1 MGPSRLLLLLL
12 LLPPLPLV
20 SSAPVDCSSAQ
31 GATEKCKC
39 EISSDLTL
47 KATGAPDSGTVKWF
61 HGSTEIK
68 DGGRYGVTASAT
80 EHSLKIESVAD
91 SDAGEYT
98 ASYSGNTHTFTVQP
112 LVVCEVSTASGTCT
126 VDQGKNVRLKSGQ
139 PSGVTWIFDESAVPE
154 WGTSVNGDLDIID
167 LVKGT
172 HEGTYEAK
180 DSTTPT
186 TIHKT
191 ITLSITVPQIPQP
204 GGGKDLAKSNDGK
217 PGQAGRLVE
226 VKASGIPKT
235 GTELTLDCVVT
246 DNGAPAAGVST
257 FVWLKN
263 GNVMV
268 DNTGA
273 TVVFKA
279 LKKMDAGTYACK
291 VGTDQSS
298 GYDLRL
304 TGGRRGGILL
314 AYSPALLLTLSLLDA
329 LLYLLCY

>member
-20 SSAPVDCSSAQ
+20 SSAPADCSSAQ
-31 GATEKCKC
+31 GATEQCKC
-39 EISSDLTL
+39 ETSSDLTL
-47 KATGAPDSGTVKWF
+47 KATGAPDSETVKWF
-61 HGSTEIK
+61 QGLTEIK
-68 DGGRYGVTASAT
+68 DGGRYAVTASGT
-80 EHSLKIESVAD
+80 EYSLKIQNVAD

-98 ASYSGNTHTFTVQP
+98 ASYSGKTHTFTVQP
-112 LVVCEVSTASGTCT
+112 LVVCTVPETAGTCT

-139 PSGVTWIFDESAVPE
+139 PSGVTWIFDESAVPTA
-154 WGTSVNGDLDIID
+154 WGTSVNGDLDIIN
-167 LVKGT
+167 LVKQT
-172 HEGTYEAK
+172 HEGKYEAK

-191 ITLSITVPQIPQP
+191 ITLSITVPQLPQP
-204 GGGKDLAKSNDGK
+204 GGGKDLAKSNDSK
-217 PGQAGRLVE
+217 PEQAGRLVE
-226 VKASGIPKT
+226 VKASSSGIPKT

-246 DNGAPAAGVST
+246 ENGAPAAGVTT

-263 GNVMV
+263 DAVMV

-298 GYDLRL
+298 GYDLEL
-304 TGGRRGGILL
+304 IGG
-314 AYSPALLLTLSLLDA
+314 AVAASYSPALLLTLSLLHA
-329 LLYLLCY
+329 LLCLLCY